1 VNRIR
6 GLSPTPGAYLVMPD
20 GKRLRI
26 LRAEARTASAPPG
39 VILGV
44 EQTAVVV
51 GTGEGAVALLE
62 VQPEGKRRMAG
73 AEFAR
78 GQRLQAGMRCG

>member
-1 VNRIR
+1 
-6 GLSPTPGAYLVMPD
+6 
-20 GKRLRI
+20 
-26 LRAEARTASAPPG
+26 

-44 EQTAVVV
+44 EDAAVVL

-62 VQPEGKRRMAG
+62 VQPEGKRRMTG

-78 GQRLQAGMRCG
+78 GQRLQTGMRCG

>member
-6 GLSPTPGAYLVMPD
+6 GLSPAPGAYLVMPE

-26 LRAEARTASAPPG
+26 FKAEARPASAPQG

-44 EQTAVVV
+44 EDAAVVL

-62 VQPEGKRRMAG
+62 VQPEGKRRMTG
-73 AEFAR
+73 GDFAR
-78 GQRLQAGMRCG
+78 GQRLQTGMRCG